1 MPQRKFLDFIKDL
14 ECFCPVENRKL
25 KQAWP
30 DGSLRPGDPV
40 QRTSLYRCWI
50 NAFDENEYVA
60 LSYTWSR
67 SEYEDKSSGRYKV
80 QTRDRKQFFPSPV
93 RDCVFDRVIKYMR
106 KFNLKFLWIDRHSIR
121 QKTCKQVVCEHR
133 VCNQKRAALQ
143 TMDLVYKLSNHPVAL
158 LGRPIKSRDELNL
171 LARIIVGELVNRDQ
185 ITRQFQ
191 LSRGTSHVE
200 AGNALRLL
208 NNITNDLWWTRAWTF
223 QENYRAGK
231 KMTLLIRYSLSLEM
245 QKRQYG
251 LFGDVPGELCIN
263 SVDFSYEATRLC
275 LAFQRIQPQ
284 KERKA
289 INHVLSTTGRYTVL
303 LKGSD
308 SMSPTIIADIEK
320 RSLTDP
326 WDRLAIT
333 ANCCQYQIRL
343 SIGGLLQKAQSRSLS
358 MLTMC
363 LLNGE
368 IPHNSAVEATHD
380 SVQQMTVSR
389 YLKAQFFNEFYAPK
403 DKRNLTF
410 NKGCRFIDVELKASG
425 IMTKGHLWKL
435 GRVIRTAT
443 FSRRLPWVEDP
454 SGSLT
459 LHQRK
464 RLTQLANKLRSFSH
478 TFLANQIE
486 SYLCRDSFEN
496 SGEQFRDKTFPRS
509 YLRMM
514 AVELV
519 TAMDKGKTLRLGSIW
534 GAIEA
539 VTPYTA
545 IFIWEGDGHEDGDIE
560 GTRDEESEDV
570 DTEDE
575 ESQDSASDESDQRQR
590 VLPAFVF
597 TASRP
602 KKPRSDQ
609 HDPNDID
616 RHAPSHRPQRNHL
629 STVQVASQK
638 MVTFLHLICEQLAK
652 DRGHNADCKPLCISG
667 SRRAL
672 FKIRLSSRGYTL
684 VAKGME
690 NEEYFLRKA
699 TAALKALHTLLVL
712 HKDAM

>member
-1 MPQRKFLDFIKDL
+1 M
-14 ECFCPVENRKL
+14 
-25 KQAWP
+25 
-30 DGSLRPGDPV
+30 
-40 QRTSLYRCWI
+40 RTRLFRCWI
-50 NAFDENEYVA
+50 DAFDENDYVA

-67 SEYEDKSSGRYKV
+67 SEYEDQSSGRYEV
-80 QTRDRKQFFPSPV
+80 QTRDRKQFFSSPV

-106 KFNLKFLWIDRHSIR
+106 KFNLKFLWVDRHSIR
-121 QKTCKQVVCEHR
+121 QKTCKQVVCDHR

-158 LGRPIKSRDELNL
+158 LGRPIESRDKLNL
-171 LARIIVGELVNRDQ
+171 LARILAGELVNGDQ
-185 ITRQFQ
+185 ETRQFQ

-200 AGNALRLL
+200 AGNAMRLL
-208 NNITNDLWWTRAWTF
+208 KKITDDLWWTRAWTF
-223 QENYRAGK
+223 QENYRARK
-231 KMTLLIRYSLSLEM
+231 KMTLLVRHPPSLEM

-251 LFGDVPGELCIN
+251 LFGDVPDELCIN
-263 SVDFSYEATRLC
+263 SVNFSYEATRLC
-275 LAFQRIQPQ
+275 FAFQRIQPQ
-284 KERKA
+284 TREDREA
-289 INHVLSTTGRYTVL
+289 RNHVLSTTGKYTL
-303 LKGSD
+303 LLEGSD
-308 SMSPTIIADIEK
+308 SMTPTIIADIEK

-368 IPHNSAVEATHD
+368 IPHNSAVEATQS
-380 SVQQMTVSR
+380 SVPQMTVSR

-403 DKRNLTF
+403 DELNLTF
-410 NKGCRFIDVELKASG
+410 NKGCRFMDVELKASG

-459 LHQRK
+459 LHQQK
-464 RLTQLANKLRSFSH
+464 RLTQLANKLRSLSH
-478 TFLANQIE
+478 TLLANQIE
-486 SYLCRDSFEN
+486 AYLCRDSFHKKD
-496 SGEQFRDKTFPRS
+496 EQSRDTTFPKS

-534 GAIEA
+534 GAMET

-545 IFIWEGDGHEDGDIE
+545 IFIWEGDEHEDGDTE
-560 GTRDEESEDV
+560 GTGDEESDV
-570 DTEDE
+570 DTEDK
-575 ESQDSASDESDQRQR
+575 ESQDSSSDESDRRQR

-602 KKPRSDQ
+602 KKPRSGQ
-609 HDPNDID
+609 HDANDID
-616 RHAPSHRPQRNHL
+616 RHVSLEVECAGLTRQINGCVPRLYIKRWL
-629 STVQVASQK
+629 
-638 MVTFLHLICEQLAK
+638 L
-652 DRGHNADCKPLCISG
+652 GLCFFWGYPRMDVIFPWPP
-667 SRRAL
+667 AL
-672 FKIRLSSRGYTL
+672 
-684 VAKGME
+684 
-690 NEEYFLRKA
+690 
-699 TAALKALHTLLVL
+699 
-712 HKDAM
+712 DAIGR